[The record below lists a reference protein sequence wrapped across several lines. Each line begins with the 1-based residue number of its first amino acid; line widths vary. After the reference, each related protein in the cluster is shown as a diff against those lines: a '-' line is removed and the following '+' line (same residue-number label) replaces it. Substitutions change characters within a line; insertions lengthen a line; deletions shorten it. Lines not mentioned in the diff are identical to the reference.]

1 MNTRKRYYRRS
12 TNKKFSWKNR
22 KRKYRTHAKYYRTHA
37 KRPIL
42 GDRFWDDT
50 FKFERKWGVMR
61 RGRGWPKH

>member
-12 TNKKFSWKNR
+12 NQKKQRW
-22 KRKYRTHAKYYRTHA
+22 KRKYKKTYRTQA
-37 KRPIL
+37 TKKPIL

-50 FKFERKWGVMR
+50 FKFEIKWGVMR